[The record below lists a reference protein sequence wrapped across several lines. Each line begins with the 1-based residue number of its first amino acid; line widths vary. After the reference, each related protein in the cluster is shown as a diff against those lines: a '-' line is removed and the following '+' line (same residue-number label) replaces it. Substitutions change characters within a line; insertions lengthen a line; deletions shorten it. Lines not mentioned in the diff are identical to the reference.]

1 MAPFPA
7 AATLVGAILFGLAG
21 WLGGLLAETRYG
33 AIPSDADGPATGSV
47 PFWIAIAGCAVIG
60 AAVGFRG
67 APPADAATLLL
78 VVLALTVCT
87 ASDLRSGTI
96 PDLFTLGP
104 LVVLLAVA
112 TARHAWAPLLGALFA
127 FVPFAAT
134 AALSRGRGMGWGD
147 VKLAALGGAAL
158 GIGGITLAALA
169 AGLGACVFALASRR
183 LRRPV
188 AFGPYLAV
196 SIGAAL
202 ALGLSL

>member
-1 MAPFPA
+1 MPALPA
-7 AATLVGAILFGLAG
+7 AAMVLGAVLFGLTG

-33 AIPSDADGPATGSV
+33 AIPSDADGPASGSV
-47 PFWIAIAGCAVIG
+47 PPWIAIAVCAVIG

-67 APPADAATLLL
+67 AQPLDAAMLVL

-104 LVVLLAVA
+104 LIVLLAVA
-112 TARHAWAPLLGALFA
+112 TARHAWAAPLGALFA

-147 VKLAALGGAAL
+147 VKLAALGGATL
-158 GIGGITLAALA
+158 GIAGVTLAALTA
-169 AGLGACVFALASRR
+169 AIAACAFAFASRR
-183 LRRPV
+183 LTRPL

-196 SIGAAL
+196 SIGAAV
-202 ALGLSL
+202 ALGIAL